1 MSNWFLLWG
10 TIGLAII
17 LFSLMCWFSEP
28 YSNSRR
34 RMKVVI
40 CLLIICLIGSICP
53 VLILRYH
60 SSNFCESYFD
70 LLAKVNRVQYLEPEQ
85 ETQYISPVI
94 EMNANI
100 QTWQTKYEEMPFA
113 WNFYDERIENL
124 QPISLYC
131 LDNRAS

>member
-1 MSNWFLLWG
+1 M
-10 TIGLAII
+10 
-17 LFSLMCWFSEP
+17 
-28 YSNSRR
+28 R
-34 RMKVVI
+34 VVI
-40 CLLIICLIGSICP
+40 CFLIICLIGSVCL